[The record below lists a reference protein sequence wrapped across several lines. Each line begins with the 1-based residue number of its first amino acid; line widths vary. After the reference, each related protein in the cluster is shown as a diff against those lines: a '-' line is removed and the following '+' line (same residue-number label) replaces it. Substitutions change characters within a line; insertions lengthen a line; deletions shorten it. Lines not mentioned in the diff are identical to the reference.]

1 MSDKDQGLSLFT
13 VELTETERLRLT
25 QRHTVEKVERQNCSL
40 RVICTHQQEN
50 QPQKNPSKFCKRNKI
65 TKSLNQ
71 LYADNLD
78 I

>member
-13 VELTETERLRLT
+13 VELTETEKLRLT

-50 QPQKNPSKFCKRNKI
+50 QPKKNPVNFVKE
-65 TKSLNQ
+65 TK
-71 LYADNLD
+71 
-78 I
+78 